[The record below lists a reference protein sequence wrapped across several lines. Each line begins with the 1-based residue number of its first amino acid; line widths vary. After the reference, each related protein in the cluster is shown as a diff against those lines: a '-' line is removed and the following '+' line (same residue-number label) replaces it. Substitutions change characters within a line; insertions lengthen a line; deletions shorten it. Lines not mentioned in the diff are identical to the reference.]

1 MRRTD
6 KREIFETSHEQGKIR
21 NKNLKN
27 NIFIHCFALHHGGTK
42 ISGTVPVLREQS
54 GQVL

>member
-6 KREIFETSHEQGKIR
+6 KREIFETRHEQGKIR